1 VGRTLLVVRNVLKA
15 WLLLLAAV
23 AVFGGIGWL
32 IGGLRGLEIFVF
44 CALLLALAGY
54 WYADRAVLG
63 LVGARELPLGE
74 APALHSTVGRLA
86 ALSGVAAPKLYVL
99 PDSFPRAFATGR
111 GPHSSS
117 LAVSS
122 GLVAV
127 CSPAEL
133 EGVLAHELAHVR
145 HRDVLIATTVVLAG
159 VSLVEGS
166 RAGGFLQRAL
176 LFVLAP
182 VAAATEHLFLSP
194 KREFEADRAAA
205 ELLGSPHG
213 LADALLR
220 LDQASELVPFEASP
234 ATEPLY
240 TVNPFAVEGLA
251 RMFDT
256 HPPLG
261 ERIGRLRGLD
271 PDWRAKLRA
280 A

>member
-1 VGRTLLVVRNVLKA
+1 MGRTLPVVRNLLKA
-15 WLLLLAAV
+15 LLLLAAV
-23 AVFGGIGWL
+23 LAVFGGVGWL

-63 LVGARELPLGE
+63 LVGARELPIGE

-86 ALSGVAAPKLYVL
+86 AMAHIAMPKLYLL
-99 PDSFPRAFATGR
+99 PDPYPRAFATGR
-111 GPHSSS
+111 GPNSSA

-133 EGVLAHELAHVR
+133 EGVLAHELAHIR
-145 HRDVLIATTVVLAG
+145 RRDVLITTAVVLAG
-159 VSLVEGS
+159 ASLVEGS
-166 RAGGFLQRAL
+166 RVGGFVQRAL

-182 VAAATEHLFLSP
+182 VAAATQHLFLSP
-194 KREFEADRAAA
+194 KREFEADEAAA
-205 ELLGSPHG
+205 ELLGTPHG

-240 TVNPFAVEGLA
+240 TVNPFALEGLA
-251 RMFDT
+251 VMFVT
-256 HPPLG
+256 HPPLE
-261 ERIGRLRGLD
+261 ERVARLRGLD